1 MAIKIGLNGYGRI
14 GRVALRIMAERGFDR
29 YDVCAINLRK
39 VDLDQMVYQT
49 KYDSVF
55 GRFNGEVSHD
65 GENLII
71 NGKKIHV
78 FSEDAP
84 ENIKW
89 SECGAEYIIETTG
102 VILKTEDAKAHLAN
116 GAKKVIFSAPAKDDT
131 PTFVMGVNNE
141 TYSPDMAVV
150 SNASCTTNC
159 LAPMVKVVND
169 KYGIEEG
176 LMTTVHSMTSKQK
189 TVDSRAKDWRIGRGI
204 TDNIIPST
212 TGAAK
217 AVALVIPEMKG
228 KLTGMSMRI
237 PTSDVSVVDLT
248 IRLKNAATYD
258 GIVEAM
264 REAAEG
270 PFKGIILSTSDPIVS
285 CDVLG
290 QNYSCVFDEKAGIML
305 NEKFVKLIAWYDNEW
320 GYTSN
325 LIKLVDY
332 MYERDHA

>member
-29 YDVCAINLRK
+29 YDVCGINLRK

-55 GRFNGEVSHD
+55 GRFNGTVCHD
-65 GENLII
+65 GENLIV
-71 NGKKIHV
+71 NGHKIHV

-102 VILKTEDAKAHLAN
+102 VILKTADAQAHLAN

-141 TYSPDMAVV
+141 TYSPDMQVV

-270 PFKGIILSTSDPIVS
+270 SFKGIILSTSDPIVS

-325 LIKLVDY
+325 LVKLVDY